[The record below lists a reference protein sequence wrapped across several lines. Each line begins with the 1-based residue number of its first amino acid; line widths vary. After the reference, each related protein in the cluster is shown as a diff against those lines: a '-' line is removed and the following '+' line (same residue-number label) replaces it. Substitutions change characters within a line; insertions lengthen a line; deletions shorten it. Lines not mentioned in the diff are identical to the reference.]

1 MELLRVLR
9 KSVVFIAIFLGI
21 IIWLSIFKIN
31 NTNDK
36 KVYAYYNQLMYEY
49 DNQTEMIE
57 SLTYSKYVHDKT
69 DDYEADRE
77 YIEEAIKL
85 LQEKYQ
91 YVYSSDMS
99 RAENNY
105 KKIINSTL
113 FAEEQSYY
121 VLNAQKY
128 MADLESR
135 GEINFSITNT
145 TAIEKLVSDKQLPV
159 IFLVMMIFVLITF
172 MEEFEN
178 NMFLQI
184 RGSKNSRKVLPVK
197 RCFIILLISI
207 VLSFVFN
214 GVILAIYKNIYG
226 CNMGSLIQNSY
237 MFNMFQLKTNVAT
250 FFIIYCITFAIAMS
264 VLSWLVY
271 FVFLITGNYKL
282 SIAGTGLFL
291 VFEYIININISSKS
305 AFAFLKYINISNV
318 LFPGQSYYIYENW
331 GTDNFITD
339 IQSTTW
345 LLTILLAI
353 TGLIGVYITYSHKYA
368 QGRKSA
374 ITKIIEKC
382 SQFIQMLLG
391 KVPLFVSELYK
402 TLILQ
407 KGIILLAAAVYLL
420 ISCRMYRGVDYSNT
434 DFSMNNFYSMFSG
447 NTGDKECEAYIE
459 ECRNAV
465 EELGKKAETDANY
478 KFREASQ
485 TLENMENCLNYVR
498 KVNEEKG
505 IEARIVNPAA
515 YEDIFG
521 SRKYQNTESQ
531 NLVCVIFLI
540 LIISGEYAYEKR
552 CHMIA
557 FLNTS
562 KERSRV
568 KAVKLLKILMI
579 SFFIWGLSAF
589 IDIFNICQLYK
600 LEQLSAPIQ
609 SLQIFYDLPFNI
621 SIAWY
626 MVIGQAFRLVLL
638 LIISIGIYGITK
650 ILDYKGCLVIT
661 FMVLVMPY
669 LLFKLGIN
677 SMKYLSVEILMDFGR
692 IIGKY

>member
-237 MFNMFQLKTNVAT
+237 MFNLFELKTNVAT

-478 KFREASQ
+478 KYKASQ

>member
-305 AFAFLKYINISNV
+305 EFAFLKYINISNV

-407 KGIILLAAAVYLL
+407 KGI
-420 ISCRMYRGVDYSNT
+420 SCRMYRGVDYSNT

-465 EELGKKAETDANY
+465 EELGKKAETDANYKY

>member
-197 RCFIILLISI
+197 RCLIILLISI

-250 FFIIYCITFAIAMS
+250 FFIIYCITFAVAMS

-271 FVFLITGNYKL
+271 FVFLL
-282 SIAGTGLFL
+282 L
-291 VFEYIININISSKS
+291 
-305 AFAFLKYINISNV
+305 YINISNV

-353 TGLIGVYITYSHKYA
+353 TGFIGVYITYSHKYA

-478 KFREASQ
+478 KYKFREASQ
-485 TLENMENCLNYVR
+485 TLENMQNCLNYVR
-498 KVNEEKG
+498 KVSEEKG

>member
-282 SIAGTGLFL
+282 SI
-291 VFEYIININISSKS
+291 
-305 AFAFLKYINISNV
+305 V

-465 EELGKKAETDANY
+465 EELGKKAETDANYKY

-692 IIGKY
+692 IIGK

>member
-282 SIAGTGLFL
+282 SI
-291 VFEYIININISSKS
+291 VFEYIININISSKR

-465 EELGKKAETDANY
+465 EELGKKAETDANYKY

>member
-49 DNQTEMIE
+49 ANQTEMIG
-57 SLTYSKYVHDKT
+57 SLTYSRYAHDKG

-85 LQEKYQ
+85 LQEKYK
-91 YVYSSDMS
+91 YVNASDMS

-105 KKIINSTL
+105 KKIISSTL

-159 IFLVMMIFVLITF
+159 IFLMMMIFVLITF

-226 CNMGSLIQNSY
+226 CNMGSPIQNSY
-237 MFNMFQLKTNVAT
+237 MFNMFPLKTNVAA

-271 FVFLITGNYKL
+271 FVFLIIGNY
-282 SIAGTGLFL
+282 
-291 VFEYIININISSKS
+291 NISSKS
-305 AFAFLKYINISNV
+305 AFSFLKYINFSNV

-339 IQSTTW
+339 IQSTAW
-345 LLTILLAI
+345 ILTILLAI

-368 QGRKSA
+368 QGRKSV

-402 TLILQ
+402 TFILQ

-465 EELGKKAETDANY
+465 EELGKKSETDANYKY

-485 TLENMENCLNYVR
+485 TLENMENCLKYVR

-540 LIISGEYAYEKR
+540 LIISGEYVYEKR

-579 SFFIWGLSAF
+579 SFLIWGLSAF
-589 IDIFNICQLYK
+589 IDIFNICQLYR

-621 SIAWY
+621 SIAGY

-638 LIISIGIYGITK
+638 LIMSIGIYGITRA
-650 ILDYKGCLVIT
+650 LDYKGCLVIT
-661 FMVLVMPY
+661 FMVFVMPY
-669 LLFKLGIN
+669 MLFKLGIN
-677 SMKYLSVEILMDFGR
+677 SMRYFSVEILMDFGR

>member
-318 LFPGQSYYIYENW
+318 LFPGQSYYIYENR

-374 ITKIIEKC
+374 ITKIIEIK
-382 SQFIQMLLG
+382 
-391 KVPLFVSELYK
+391 
-402 TLILQ
+402 
-407 KGIILLAAAVYLL
+407 
-420 ISCRMYRGVDYSNT
+420 
-434 DFSMNNFYSMFSG
+434 SG
-447 NTGDKECEAYIE
+447 LNS
-459 ECRNAV
+459 
-465 EELGKKAETDANY
+465 
-478 KFREASQ
+478 AS
-485 TLENMENCLNYVR
+485 
-498 KVNEEKG
+498 
-505 IEARIVNPAA
+505 
-515 YEDIFG
+515 F
-521 SRKYQNTESQ
+521 
-531 NLVCVIFLI
+531 NL
-540 LIISGEYAYEKR
+540 R
-552 CHMIA
+552 
-557 FLNTS
+557 
-562 KERSRV
+562 
-568 KAVKLLKILMI
+568 
-579 SFFIWGLSAF
+579 
-589 IDIFNICQLYK
+589 FN
-600 LEQLSAPIQ
+600 SAPISYPMRLITTPKKRVSPAKLFIFFFLP
-609 SLQIFYDLPFNI
+609 SLSYHILCHSSGHDHNNNRRKYCNDNHRHNSRTQNAPGVQKSYCCRNKHHRHNFN
-621 SIAWY
+621 
-626 MVIGQAFRLVLL
+626 
-638 LIISIGIYGITK
+638 
-650 ILDYKGCLVIT
+650 
-661 FMVLVMPY
+661 
-669 LLFKLGIN
+669 
-677 SMKYLSVEILMDFGR
+677 
-692 IIGKY
+692 

>member
-135 GEINFSITNT
+135 GEINSSITNT

-447 NTGDKECEAYIE
+447 KT
-459 ECRNAV
+459 
-465 EELGKKAETDANY
+465 
-478 KFREASQ
+478 Q
-485 TLENMENCLNYVR
+485 
-498 KVNEEKG
+498 
-505 IEARIVNPAA
+505 
-515 YEDIFG
+515 
-521 SRKYQNTESQ
+521 
-531 NLVCVIFLI
+531 
-540 LIISGEYAYEKR
+540 
-552 CHMIA
+552 
-557 FLNTS
+557 
-562 KERSRV
+562 
-568 KAVKLLKILMI
+568 
-579 SFFIWGLSAF
+579 
-589 IDIFNICQLYK
+589 
-600 LEQLSAPIQ
+600 
-609 SLQIFYDLPFNI
+609 
-621 SIAWY
+621 
-626 MVIGQAFRLVLL
+626 
-638 LIISIGIYGITK
+638 
-650 ILDYKGCLVIT
+650 
-661 FMVLVMPY
+661 
-669 LLFKLGIN
+669 
-677 SMKYLSVEILMDFGR
+677 
-692 IIGKY
+692 